1 MDKKSATVTG
11 VFFTMLVLTG
21 LGSFLATRGSRGEEE
36 EKRSIQQNF
45 LPTADSYTY
54 EVKGIAN
61 LQNLTAE
68 KKSNIK
74 SLFISDDEFEE
85 LDSDTFQGFYNLHTL
100 KILSYSLKNFSIGA
114 DNDLQNLKKLDLSIC
129 EIFDLPKNL
138 DFLPNLEELIL
149 DETLID
155 ENDWVENIFDPIKN
169 ATTLKVLSLVDIP
182 FENFPK
188 DIPKSVVSLDIS
200 LLKHT
205 SLDIKY
211 LKNLKK
217 LNMGYTALNG
227 HIYLPDSLENLNMYN
242 VLTEFN
248 EDKYNTINSIANL
261 KNLKYLNVGSNT
273 LNNFSVFYNVV
284 LNTEICKNLL
294 ELNMSNEYGVLK
306 YIPENAFENCP
317 NLQVL
322 DLSVIHMRT
331 EYTGLNELKSAWFKH
346 SPNLQVVKLFGHGF
360 NCKSDEFEQELEKM
374 KMFKFVLED
383 SEGNVVFRDQWKEH
397 LCNKKVKESH
407 GHQH

>member
-1 MDKKSATVTG
+1 MG
-11 VFFTMLVLTG
+11 F
-21 LGSFLATRGSRGEEE
+21 
-36 EKRSIQQNF
+36 
-45 LPTADSYTY
+45 
-54 EVKGIAN
+54 
-61 LQNLTAE
+61 QNLTAE

-74 SLFISDDEFEE
+74 SLFISDNEFEE
-85 LDSDTFQGFYNLHTL
+85 LESDTFQGFYNLHTL

-114 DNDLQNLKKLDLSIC
+114 VNDLQNLKKLDLTACQI
-129 EIFDLPKNL
+129 EDLPENL
-138 DFLPNLEELIL
+138 GFLNNLEELIL
-149 DETLID
+149 DETYLEFHKRE
-155 ENDWVENIFDPIKN
+155 ENLFDPIRN
-169 ATTLKVLSLVDIP
+169 TTNLKILNLGNIFFDLL
-182 FENFPK
+182 PK
-188 DIPKSVVSLDIS
+188 DIPQTVVILDLS
-200 LLKHT
+200 D
-205 SLDIKY
+205 LDFVGNIKY
-211 LKNLKK
+211 LKNLKN
-217 LNMGYTALNG
+217 LNMA
-227 HIYLPDSLENLNMYN
+227 HSAISRQFYLPDSLESLNMYK

-248 EDKYNTINSIANL
+248 EDHVIKSIGNL

-273 LNNFSVFYNVV
+273 LKNISAFYNDV

-294 ELNMSNEYGVLK
+294 ELNMSNEHGVLK

-383 SEGNVVFRDQWKEH
+383 SEGKVVFRDQWKEH